1 MLDDTS
7 SATEDEAR
15 RNIVKLM
22 NSKNDED
29 IKAKTLM
36 RINQAFNRIKN
47 GPFSYQ
53 DKKVILYF
61 SSRKINLL

>member
-1 MLDDTS
+1 MLLRFSKTNVLDDTS

-29 IKAKTLM
+29 IKAKN
-36 RINQAFNRIKN
+36 INE
-47 GPFSYQ
+47 
-53 DKKVILYF
+53 DK
-61 SSRKINLL
+61 SSF